1 MGAPAWQD
9 LYDLGRFV
17 LQARR
22 PTMVVVEGDVSDCFI
37 AGCATMVDASIGENA
52 ARVRA
57 TFLDGAEGADLTHT
71 ASDRNTDRFE
81 GVPAVG
87 TVVLARPGTGAG
99 GGTIPAD
106 FIVGSVPDASGAFS
120 TYTLDTAAVFGAL
133 DLTKIVAVTC
143 TKDGP
148 AGNAQPNTVTRM
160 LGGDVGP
167 AFDPSIT
174 VNNPGLFVG
183 GANEEADEDLRT
195 RAKTEPLTRVR
206 GTDDAIIRGA
216 KTVPQ
221 VKRASIDDDG
231 TGSATLY
238 VSDQDGN
245 SNAAMVA
252 AVVAILPDWAAVGS
266 VINVVGA
273 ALLIVAIDV
282 SLTVRA
288 GVDVAA
294 LLDKVRAAIV
304 SRLARMNP
312 GETLKREFISAA
324 ALEVDRQN
332 IIGCAVNVPAVAVAP
347 SANQVIKTNTS
358 SISFS

>member
-1 MGAPAWQD
+1 
-9 LYDLGRFV
+9 
-17 LQARR
+17 
-22 PTMVVVEGDVSDCFI
+22 MVVIEGDVSDCFI
-37 AGCATMVDASIGENA
+37 AGCATMTDASIGENA

-57 TFLDGAEGADLTHT
+57 TFLDGAFGADLTHT
-71 ASDRNTDRFE
+71 ASDHNTDRFD
-81 GVPAVG
+81 GAPALG
-87 TVVLARPGTGAG
+87 TVVLARPTVAAG
-99 GGTIPAD
+99 GGTVAAG
-106 FIVGSVPDASGAFS
+106 FVVGSVPDASGAFS

-133 DLTKIVAVTC
+133 DLTKTVTVTC

-148 AGNAQPNTVTRM
+148 AGNVQPNTVTRM

-174 VNNPGLFVG
+174 VNNPGLFTG
-183 GANEEADEDLRT
+183 GANKEADEDLRT

-216 KTVPQ
+216 KTIPQ
-221 VKRASIDDDG
+221 VKRASINDDG
-231 TGSATLY
+231 GAGSATLY
-238 VSDQDGN
+238 VSDADGN

-252 AVVAILPDWAAVGS
+252 AVVAILPDWAVVGS

-304 SRLARMNP
+304 SRLARLNP
-312 GETLKREFISAA
+312 GEVLQREFISAA

-332 IIGCAVNVPAVAVAP
+332 IIGCMVNTPAVAVAP
-347 SANQVIKTNTS
+347 TANQVIKTNTS